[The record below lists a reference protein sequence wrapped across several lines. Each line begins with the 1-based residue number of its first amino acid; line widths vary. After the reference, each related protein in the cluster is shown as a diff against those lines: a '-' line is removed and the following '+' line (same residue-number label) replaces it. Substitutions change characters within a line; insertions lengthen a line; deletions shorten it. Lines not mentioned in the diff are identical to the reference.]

1 MTTTR
6 RVHLVVVAATLSVM
20 LLGLGLGSAAL
31 AQSSEEQPAQKERPA
46 GSVTVQATP
55 SSVPESGG
63 EIELLAIVRDDR
75 GRPLKD
81 AKVNFLA
88 TTGIL
93 VSGGRLVA
101 TGADGG
107 VADRLT
113 LTAAEL
119 AAVGEN
125 SFQLAV
131 AVGAGGAALRT
142 ADTGVRIQRAPV
154 AAFRHDAGGLM
165 VAFDEVSEGR
175 VTDWLWDFGDGAT
188 STRQSPAHAFTEPGF
203 YAVTLRAANSVG
215 SDEVTRLIWVQG
227 VRGAGE

>member
-1 MTTTR
+1 M
-6 RVHLVVVAATLSVM
+6 AATLSVM

-31 AQSSEEQPAQKERPA
+31 AQSSEEQPAQRERPA

-75 GRPLKD
+75 VEN

-88 TTGIL
+88 TTGTL

-131 AVGAGGAALRT
+131 AVGSGGAALWT
-142 ADTGVRIQRAPV
+142 ANTGVRIQRAPV

-165 VAFDEVSEGR
+165 VAFDDVSEGR

-215 SDEVTRLIWVQG
+215 SDEVTKLIWVPG